1 MVYFPLH
8 DEHQPACHFHV
19 AINIAVVIE
28 MNDLQVKRKR
38 FETSFGRAS
47 KLQRFPR
54 FVAEGNRDII
64 IKKTSAKQEV
74 ALVRETLWSHY
85 SMVLSS
91 YSYYASLDGVFGEPD
106 SSAYQLG
113 RYYSI

>member
-1 MVYFPLH
+1 MVAALL
-8 DEHQPACHFHV
+8 CMHV
-19 AINIAVVIE
+19 
-28 MNDLQVKRKR
+28 QVKRRR

-85 SMVLSS
+85 NTLLSS
-91 YSYYASLDGVFGEPD
+91 YNYYASLDGVFGEPD

-113 RYYSI
+113 R